1 MSDIIQAINVDDLTN
16 TSVTQEYPLGSRYVD
31 QSSTGPIKN
40 EYIYLRAHSGLSV
53 QQPFQLS
60 LSNVTA
66 SAVTSKA
73 PVTTASGATVFISPG
88 ASENDYFWGQVKGTA
103 IVRCS
108 GFAAGDYGEVLNAG
122 TTLVL
127 DGGVS
132 GSTVESDKSVGI
144 ATTSESGGLATFLL
158 SGNKVQIAA
167 A

>member
-1 MSDIIQAINVDDLTN
+1 MSDIIQVINSDDLTN
-16 TSVTQEYPLGSRYVD
+16 TSVDQEYPLGARYVD
-31 QSSTGPIKN
+31 QSSTGPIKD
-40 EYIYLRAHSGLSV
+40 EYIYLRAHSGLSI

-66 SAVTSKA
+66 EAVTSKA

-88 ASENDYFWGQVKGTA
+88 VSDDEYFWGQVKGTA

-108 GFAAGDYGEVLNAG
+108 GFAAGDYGELLNAG
-122 TTLVL
+122 STLVL

-144 ATTSESGGLATFLL
+144 ATTAESGGLATFLL
-158 SGNKVQIAA
+158 SGNVVQIAA